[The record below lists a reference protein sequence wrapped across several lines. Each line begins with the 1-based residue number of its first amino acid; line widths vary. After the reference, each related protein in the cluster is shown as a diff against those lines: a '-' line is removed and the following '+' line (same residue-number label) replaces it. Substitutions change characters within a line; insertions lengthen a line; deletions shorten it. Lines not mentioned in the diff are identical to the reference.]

1 MGISNRGQESINF
14 VLNMAQY
21 LNIDEFFIEGERL
34 EAESHIKFYEWM
46 QQYQDISAAK
56 RILEVEKDLELF
68 QKFVQENEK

>member
-1 MGISNRGQESINF
+1 
-14 VLNMAQY
+14 MAQY
-21 LNIDEFFIEGERL
+21 LNIDEFYAECDRL

-56 RILEVEKDLELF
+56 RILEVETDLELF